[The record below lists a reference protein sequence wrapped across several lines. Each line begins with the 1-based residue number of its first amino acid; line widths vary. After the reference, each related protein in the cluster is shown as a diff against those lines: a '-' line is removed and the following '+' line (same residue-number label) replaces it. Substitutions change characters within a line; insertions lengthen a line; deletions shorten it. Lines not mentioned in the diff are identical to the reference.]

1 MSKNNIVAELWWVGL
16 IEGLAAILF
25 GIAALF
31 WPGLTIVTLVTLFS
45 AYVLVW
51 GIAEIIH
58 GLSRINSGGTWFLP
72 LIFGI
77 FSLGVGVYL
86 VRHPQVTFATFILLI
101 GFTFIVRGIVDI
113 VGAFLGGQLA
123 TSRVLSIIVGAVAVL
138 AGIVV
143 LNQPVASGV
152 AFVWILGL
160 FALVYGPITIALSYD
175 LKKLNDA

>member
-1 MSKNNIVAELWWVGL
+1 MSKSNIATELWWVGL
-16 IEGLAAILF
+16 VEGLAAILF

-51 GIAEIIH
+51 GIAEIIY
-58 GLSRINSGGTWFLP
+58 GLSSIGKGTWFLP
-72 LIFGI
+72 LIFGV

-113 VGAFLGGQLA
+113 VGAFLSGQMA
-123 TSRVLSIIVGAVAVL
+123 TARVLSIIVGVIAIL

-143 LNQPVASGV
+143 LKQPVASGV

>member
-1 MSKNNIVAELWWVGL
+1 MSKSNIATELWWVGL
-16 IEGLAAILF
+16 VEGIVAILF

-31 WPGLTIVTLVTLFS
+31 WPGLTLVTLVTLFS
-45 AYVLVW
+45 VYVLVW
-51 GIAEIIH
+51 GIAEIIY
-58 GLSRINSGGTWFLP
+58 GLSSIGKGTWFLP
-72 LIFGI
+72 LIFGV

-113 VGAFLGGQLA
+113 VGAFLSGQMA
-123 TSRVLSIIVGAVAVL
+123 TARVLSIIVGVIAIL

-143 LNQPVASGV
+143 LKQPVASGV

>member
-1 MSKNNIVAELWWVGL
+1 MSKNNIATELWWVGL
-16 IEGLAAILF
+16 VEGIVAILF

-31 WPGLTIVTLVTLFS
+31 WPGLTLVTLVTLFS
-45 AYVLVW
+45 VYVLVW
-51 GIAEIIH
+51 GIAEIIY
-58 GLSRINSGGTWFLP
+58 GLSSIGKGTWFLP
-72 LIFGI
+72 LIFGV

-113 VGAFLGGQLA
+113 VGAFLNGQLA
-123 TSRVLSIIVGAVAVL
+123 TSRVLSIVVGLIAVI

-143 LNQPVASGV
+143 LKQPVASGV

-160 FALVYGPITIALSYD
+160 FALIYGPITIALSYD
-175 LKKLNDA
+175 IKKLNDA